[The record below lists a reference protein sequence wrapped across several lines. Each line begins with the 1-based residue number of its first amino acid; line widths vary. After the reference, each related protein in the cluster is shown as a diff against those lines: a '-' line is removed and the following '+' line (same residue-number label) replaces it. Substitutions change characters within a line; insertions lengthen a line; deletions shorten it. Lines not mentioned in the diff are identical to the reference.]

1 MKEKP
6 KSFYSVADFIREYYP
21 EYWGLQIYS
30 QSECVT
36 IHKITDDW
44 GLFCN
49 FAHTPIVV
57 DGVTFKSSEELF
69 QLMKFTD
76 PEILERIRSGITRD
90 GKTCHEIKRTVKSYE
105 KEYRRPDWGQ
115 MFIDAMKYCLVQ
127 KYAQSPEFL
136 AKLEESKGRYIVE
149 DQSSF
154 AKKQPDAWG
163 VKANGDN
170 FTGPNILGRLLME
183 LRDKGKLDYNLPDDA
198 LDFIRFLRK

>member
-21 EYWGLQIYS
+21 QYWGFESYP

-36 IHKITDDW
+36 IHKVTDEW

-57 DGVTFKSSEELF
+57 DDVTFKSSEELF

-76 PEILERIRSGITRD
+76 PEILERIRSGVTRD

-105 KEYRRPDWGQ
+105 QQHRRPDWGS
-115 MFIDAMKYCLVQ
+115 MFIDAMKFCLVQ
-127 KYAQSPEFL
+127 KYAQSPEFR

-149 DQSSF
+149 DQTNF
-154 AKKQPDAWG
+154 PKKQPDAWG
-163 VKANGDN
+163 VKADGDN
-170 FTGPNILGRLLME
+170 YIGPNILGRLLME
-183 LRDKGKLDYNLPDDA
+183 LRDNGTLEYNLPADA
-198 LDFIRFLRK
+198 LAFIKKL